1 MGKWTLETSAKRLAF
16 EDEFIPDGLARKEC
30 DKEDNPFEIT
40 LDRDIL
46 EGEYLIYTSF
56 FKLAGLKLPF
66 GPLLVD
72 FLRKIK
78 FHVGQLTPNVIR
90 IILGTT
96 EINRHFNLN
105 LGINEIKYCYS
116 IGLTDEKWNLKA
128 RPHSPSI
135 VEGLSSS
142 YKGYYN
148 DIVGIMGDVEP
159 DPKNKLVPKQFDYP
173 GA

>member
-72 FLRKIK
+72 VSGF
-78 FHVGQLTPNVIR
+78 
-90 IILGTT
+90 
-96 EINRHFNLN
+96 
-105 LGINEIKYCYS
+105 S
-116 IGLTDEKWNLKA
+116 
-128 RPHSPSI
+128 
-135 VEGLSSS
+135 
-142 YKGYYN
+142 
-148 DIVGIMGDVEP
+148 
-159 DPKNKLVPKQFDYP
+159 
-173 GA
+173 